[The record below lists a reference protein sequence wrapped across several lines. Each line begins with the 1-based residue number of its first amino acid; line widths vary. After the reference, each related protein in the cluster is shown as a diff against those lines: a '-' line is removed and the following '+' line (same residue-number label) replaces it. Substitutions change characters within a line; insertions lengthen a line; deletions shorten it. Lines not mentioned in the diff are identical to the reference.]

1 MIGRS
6 IWSRRINRG
15 YLRGPKRGLC
25 FQRHYETA
33 SFSFRPNYDVNPD
46 GQRFLMIRGSEQET
60 AATQLNVV
68 LSWSDE
74 LRRLAPVGKP

>member
-1 MIGRS
+1 MIGRFHLES
-6 IWSRRINRG
+6 AHSRG
-15 YLRGPKRGLC
+15 YLRGPKRGLR

-33 SFSFRPNYDVNPD
+33 SFSLRPNYDVNPD